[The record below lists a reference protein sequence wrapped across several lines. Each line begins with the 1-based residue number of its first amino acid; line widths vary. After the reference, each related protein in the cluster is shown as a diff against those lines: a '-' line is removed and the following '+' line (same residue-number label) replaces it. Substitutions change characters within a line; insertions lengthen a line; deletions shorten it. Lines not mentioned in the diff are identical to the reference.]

1 MACTHYEDSAD
12 FQLGEC
18 REQLNLVTRLLC
30 GLCKELE
37 AATETFN
44 PIQDPTSSDAELI
57 VWWEDHKRRDA
68 EQAAF
73 EKELENEQAERE
85 KAERRRKDAID
96 SLTDEQ
102 REALGLD
109 NGH

>member
-18 REQLNLVTRLLC
+18 HEQLNLVTRLLC

-37 AATETFN
+37 AATDFN
-44 PIQDPTSSDAELI
+44 PILDPTSSDAELI
-57 VWWEDHKRRDA
+57 AWWEDHKRRDA
-68 EQAAF
+68 EWAAF
-73 EKELENEQAERE
+73 EKELETEQAEHE
-85 KAERRRKDAID
+85 KAVRRRKDAID